1 MTKFFSA
8 MRLRG
13 SVLPAA
19 AALLLLAGSV
29 GALPGLSA
37 TPVNAAGLECPEVG
51 QPAVPDLTT
60 NPARAK
66 LLLGESGADLANEI
80 GDLIE
85 QLRLK
90 QPHISNADLTNGL
103 VAAYCRLV
111 AQAPGLTSAQRW
123 SRMHRFIQ
131 ILQQQLAAN
140 ELPPGSM
147 ILIEVPLPPAVYG
160 QLRSEAAAAGE
171 TATQLMTSILAK
183 AAGK

>member
-1 MTKFFSA
+1 MRKFSPP
-8 MRLRG
+8 MRLERC
-13 SVLPAA
+13 VLPAA
-19 AALLLLAGSV
+19 AALLSLAGLA
-29 GALPGLSA
+29 GALPGVSA

-60 NPARAK
+60 DPVREK

-85 QLRLK
+85 QLRVK

-123 SRMHRFIQ
+123 SRMHRFLQ
-131 ILQQQLAAN
+131 VVQQQLATN

-147 ILIEVPLPPAVYG
+147 ILVEVPLQPAVYNRLKS
-160 QLRSEAAAAGE
+160 QAAAAAE
-171 TATQLMTSILAK
+171 TPTQLMASILAQ